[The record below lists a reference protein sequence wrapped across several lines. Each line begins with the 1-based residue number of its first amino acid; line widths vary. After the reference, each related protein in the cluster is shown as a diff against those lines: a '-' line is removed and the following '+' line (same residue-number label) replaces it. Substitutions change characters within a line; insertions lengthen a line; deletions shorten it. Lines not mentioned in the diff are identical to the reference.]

1 MPKWNVTEQSDEFI
15 CIVKVFRRDY
25 FKMKF
30 LNETGLITY
39 LTPLNVIIYLLV
51 INLIGIFIM
60 YIDKRKA
67 KYGRWRIPEKTL
79 LLVALLGGSIGTITG
94 MYWFRHKTQKLKFV
108 LGFPT
113 ILISEMIII
122 VYFLIKY

>member
-1 MPKWNVTEQSDEFI
+1 
-15 CIVKVFRRDY
+15 
-25 FKMKF
+25 MKF
-30 LNETGLITY
+30 LNKTGLIAY
-39 LTPLNVIIYLLV
+39 LTPINIIVYLLV
-51 INLIGIFIM
+51 INLIGLLIM

-79 LLVALLGGSIGTITG
+79 LIIAMLGGSIGTLSG
-94 MYWFRHKTQKLKFV
+94 MYLFRHKTQKLKFT

-113 ILISEMIII
+113 ILISEIVII

>member
-1 MPKWNVTEQSDEFI
+1 
-15 CIVKVFRRDY
+15 
-25 FKMKF
+25 MKP
-30 LNETGLITY
+30 GLITY
-39 LTPLNVIIYLLV
+39 FAPLNVIIYLLV
-51 INLIGIFIM
+51 INLIGILIM

-79 LLVALLGGSIGTITG
+79 LLVALLGGSIGTIIG

-113 ILISEMIII
+113 ILISETIII
-122 VYFLIKY
+122 TYLLLKY